1 MPDSNLEELLH
12 NQSIADSVKIS
23 NAKKSKENPNI
34 KAREIIEEYKMIY
47 YADSFF
53 KYESGKYHIL
63 NENQMK
69 KIIHDHIRDDYR
81 QAKYKEI
88 QDCMIAQ
95 CLVDA
100 INIKSGVNLKNGVYD
115 LESKSLIPHSP
126 DYRFTTQL
134 NATYDPEAQYP
145 KWNQF
150 LVEMLGDDDSKVMI
164 LQEYAG
170 YCLDYNV
177 NVEMVL
183 FLLGRGANG
192 KSVCCDVFKEVIG
205 YGNYDTI
212 SLDDLKNKNYI
223 AELLGK
229 LVNISTES
237 QAKAEVYESNLKKL
251 ASGEEIKVD
260 RKFKHPFNFK
270 SNCKHIYSLN
280 NLPRVGDKTDA
291 FFRRIIPIPFN
302 AQVQR
307 DKRVLGLGRII
318 GQEEASGILNW
329 MLEGYYRL
337 KAFKWQFTQS
347 KQVDDLLDSYRKDN
361 NNVLNFVDEVCSI
374 NPANFVTYEDSYAK
388 YQSWC
393 KESGVSPVKRKSF
406 VNEIY
411 ENFKDFGVTRHR
423 SHLGRGLKGINL
435 ISEWQTPS
443 E

>member
-1 MPDSNLEELLH
+1 MSDSNLEEQLH
-12 NQSIADSVKIS
+12 NQSIADSVKIA
-23 NAKKSKENPNI
+23 NAKKAKENPNI
-34 KAREIIEEYKMIY
+34 KAREIIEEYRMIY
-47 YADSFF
+47 YGDSFF

-63 NENQMK
+63 NDNQMK

-81 QAKYKEI
+81 QSKFKEI

-100 INIKSGVNLKNGVYD
+100 INIKSGVNLKNGVFD
-115 LESKSLIPHSP
+115 LDTKTLIPHSP

-134 NATYDPEAQYP
+134 NAIYDPEATYP
-145 KWNQF
+145 KWNAF
-150 LVEMLGDDDSKVMI
+150 LLEMLGDDMDKVMI
-164 LQEYAG
+164 FQEYAG

-192 KSVCCDVFKEVIG
+192 KSVSCDALKEVIG

-260 RKFKHPFNFK
+260 RKFKNPFNFK

-291 FFRRIIPIPFN
+291 FFRRIIAIPFN
-302 AQVQR
+302 AQVVR
-307 DKRVLGLGRII
+307 DKRVLGLGKII

-337 KAFKWQFTQS
+337 KAFGWQFTQS
-347 KQVDDLLDSYRKDN
+347 KQVNELLDSYRKDN
-361 NNVLNFVDEVCSI
+361 NNVLTFVDEMCIIGVNQSMS
-374 NPANFVTYEDSYAK
+374 NEESYAK
-388 YQSWC
+388 YQTWC
-393 KESGVSPVKRKSF
+393 KESGVSAVKRKSF
-406 VNEIY
+406 VSEIA
-411 ENFKDFGVTRHR
+411 ENFKDDGIIRQKVN
-423 SHLGRGLKGINL
+423 GIRGLKGISLNFSN
-435 ISEWQTPS
+435 SES
-443 E
+443 Y